1 MQQRGIST
9 DILKSVK
16 INKSA
21 YGEEFHEA
29 FGVTWAA
36 IIISVVSTFYKFTPI
51 YLSAIDKRIFLAAAF
66 LFSPFIFLILFTHD
80 CHPLLLHLLLLGIAS
95 IWLKQHCC
103 YDSAIAIFSTRI
115 ALGSCEFTF
124 TGSPPCLSLR
134 LWFCGCATVWRSAS
148 SFNVGALVVC
158 KFLLFPTKHIQFPL
172 DTASRAKGG
181 VLCGKVLISKQ
192 FANVMLTRLLRLFA
206 RFEMYVQIC
215 VNVFMN
221 L

>member
-80 CHPLLLHLLLLGIAS
+80 CHPLLFIFCFSASRVFGWSSIVAAILRLLSLVPALHLAPVNLLLLV
-95 IWLKQHCC
+95 
-103 YDSAIAIFSTRI
+103 R
-115 ALGSCEFTF
+115 
-124 TGSPPCLSLR
+124 R
-134 LWFCGCATVWRSAS
+134 LAFLSAS
-148 SFNVGALVVC
+148 GSADVPLSDALRP
-158 KFLLFPTKHIQFPL
+158 LLTSERWLSANFYFFQLNISNFRWILQ
-172 DTASRAKGG
+172 AARRAGFYVEKCS
-181 VLCGKVLISKQ
+181 L
-192 FANVMLTRLLRLFA
+192 AN
-206 RFEMYVQIC
+206 
-215 VNVFMN
+215 N
-221 L
+221 LQM